1 MIAASVFLALLPLG
15 AALVYGLA
23 GSQEPQL
30 TRRPERF
37 QQALEHDGD
46 RFRIGGRH
54 GR

>member
-23 GSQEPQL
+23 GSGDVRL
-30 TRRPERF
+30 ARRPQRF
-37 QQALEHDGD
+37 QQALEHDGE
-46 RFRIGGRH
+46 RFRIGGGH